1 MTVTVSATD
10 PRSLKALDVLAT
22 FDRWQKGHL
31 KSSGRSFYAVPSS
44 TDSNRLYLVD
54 TRACDCPDFVR
65 RQQPCKHVLAVRMAV
80 LKGKIRSNLSAP
92 TRVPLVGRLA
102 V

>member
-1 MTVTVSATD
+1 MTVTVSTTD

-31 KSSGRSFYAVPSS
+31 KDGNRPFYAVPSS
-44 TDSNRLYLVD
+44 IDPNRLYLVD
-54 TRACDCPDFVR
+54 TRECSCPDFQR
-65 RQQPCKHVLAVRMAV
+65 RQQCCKHSLAVRMAV
-80 LKGKIRSNLSAP
+80 LKGKIRSNPSAP

>member
-10 PRSLKALDVLAT
+10 PCSLKALDVLAT

-31 KSSGRSFYAVPSS
+31 KDGNRPFYAVPSS
-44 TDSNRLYLVD
+44 TDPNRLYLVD
-54 TRACDCPDFVR
+54 TRACSCPDFQR

-102 V
+102 A

>member
-10 PRSLKALDVLAT
+10 PRSLKALDVLAS
-22 FDRWQKGHL
+22 FDRWQRGHL
-31 KSSGRSFYAVPSS
+31 KADGRSFYAVPSS
-44 TDSNRLYLVD
+44 TDPHRFYLVD
-54 TRACDCPDFVR
+54 CRECDCSDFQR
-65 RQQPCKHVLAVRMAV
+65 RQQCCKHILAVRMAV
-80 LKGKIRSNLSAP
+80 LKGKIRSNLSPP

>member
-1 MTVTVSATD
+1 MTITVSATD
-10 PRSLKALDVLAT
+10 PRSVKALDVLAT
-22 FDRWQKGHL
+22 FDRWQKGRL
-31 KSSGRSFYAVPSS
+31 KGSGRSFYAVPSS
-44 TDSNRLYLVD
+44 TDPNRLYMVD
-54 TRACDCPDFVR
+54 TRECSCPDFQR

-102 V
+102 A

>member
-10 PRSLKALDVLAT
+10 PRSLKALDVLAR

-31 KSSGRSFYAVPSS
+31 KDGNRPFYAVPSS
-44 TDSNRLYLVD
+44 TDPNRLYLVD
-54 TRACDCPDFVR
+54 TRACDCPDFQR

-102 V
+102 A